1 MAKLKI
7 TNLKQIQTK
16 LRFKVTKALRDP
28 EIRKGVAEIV
38 VSEIQKDSS
47 PAGKVTQKWREYLEQ
62 GNTTDE
68 AYERSKINITFTG
81 DLLRDLITNVKAKF
95 GSGKSEYIIEHSK
108 NKHKKYKKPNGK
120 LSKGK
125 PKTMQEISGYVQ
137 DLGYDYLKFSDNTQS
152 KVIKFVRDKVFKNI
166 KNLK

>member
-62 GNTTDE
+62 GNATDK
-68 AYERSKINITFTG
+68 AYKRSKINITFTG

-108 NKHKKYKKPNGK
+108 KRHKKYKKPNGK

-125 PKTMQEISGYVQ
+125 AKTMQEISGYVQ

-152 KVIKFVRDKVFKNI
+152 KVIKFVREKIF